1 MDRFLPSLRYMIR
14 LLLKSPG
21 FTITAVLI
29 LGFGIGTNTAVFSLI
44 STVLLNP
51 LPFPQADRLVQIFQ
65 SRTSN
70 SVLDRSDWG
79 GVAYPDY
86 RDLCAGQKTL
96 DSVAVQNW
104 TYLDLGTRQL
114 PQRLTAIYA
123 SPSLFKVTNLP
134 FVAGRP
140 FSDEEDKTGGPLVA
154 VLSESL
160 WRNRFSADS
169 NIVGQSITLSGE
181 SFQVVGVCPRQV
193 EDVSTPSDDAV
204 YVPMHVSEY
213 FGGPWMNKRA
223 DHGLLCFGR
232 LKEGATPAQANAELV
247 TIQSN
252 LDAQYPDA
260 DKNYTI
266 RVASLFDSTAATYSA
281 TVWLLGAAV
290 GCLLLISCANVANL
304 IFTRGLERRKEIT
317 IRSTLGASRW
327 RLVRELLWE
336 TAFLSMLGGVAG
348 FIVAF
353 WSIGLIKSLS
363 PDYLNRFQDVHLDG
377 ASLIFIFLITALVSL
392 LSGLLPGLTL
402 SKSNLEAVLRE
413 EGNRGGTAGR
423 QRQRTQSILVISQV
437 AFACILLIGAGLLV
451 RSFQSF
457 QDVPLGFNPV
467 HLITANINPTSKRYT
482 DMVQIRRLFAA
493 VLEKARELPGV
504 TDAAMNQEQPFEWT
518 FGDLNAPFHVPGQ
531 PIAEPGKEPTFC
543 SQDISSNYFK
553 TMQIAVVEGRDFDAN
568 DRAESQHVVIV
579 DTALAE
585 HFFPGENPIGKQ
597 IEYLWASDNDQK
609 VWTIIG
615 VVQHVRHN
623 APDHSLA
630 LYQAYFPYEQR
641 TNVYRAFLLLHT
653 DRNAAA
659 LAPAIQKIVA
669 SIDPD
674 VPADRI
680 VKFDDLIAGRSATK
694 RFSAFLVSIIS
705 GAALF
710 LSAVGLYGVLAY
722 SVSQRRRELGVRI
735 ALGAPSSNILKLVI
749 VKGAKLAAL
758 GLAIG
763 LITTLLLAR
772 FFESILYGVSANDPV
787 ALSLAIVVLGIAALL
802 ACLLPGL
809 RAIRIN
815 PITALRE

>member
-1 MDRFLPSLRYMIR
+1 MGSFLPSLRYTLR

-86 RDLCAGQKTL
+86 LDLCDGQKTL

-104 TYLDLGTRQL
+104 AYLDLGTRQL

-134 FVAGRP
+134 FVVGRP
-140 FSDEEDKTGGPLVA
+140 FTDEEDKTGGPLVA

-160 WRNRFSADS
+160 WRNRFNADS

-193 EDVSTPSDDAV
+193 EDVSTPSDDAA

-223 DHGLLCFGR
+223 DHSLLCFGR
-232 LKEGATPAQANAELV
+232 LKEGVTTAQANAELV
-247 TIQSN
+247 TAQSN

-304 IFTRGLERRKEIT
+304 IFSRGLERRKEMT

-327 RLVRELLWE
+327 RLVRELLLE
-336 TAFLSMLGGVAG
+336 TTFLSMLGAVAG
-348 FIVAF
+348 FIIAF

-363 PDYLNRFQDVHLDG
+363 PDYLNRFQDVHLDS
-377 ASLIFIFLITALVSL
+377 AALIFIFSITALVSL
-392 LSGLLPGLTL
+392 LSGLLPGLSL
-402 SKSNLEAVLRE
+402 SKTNLEAVLRE
-413 EGNRGGTAGR
+413 GGNRGGTAGL
-423 QRQRTQSILVISQV
+423 QRQRTQSILVTSQV

-457 QDVPLGFNPV
+457 QDLPLGFNPH
-467 HLITANINPTSKRYT
+467 HLITANINPTSKKYT

-493 VLEKARELPGV
+493 VLEKTRELPGV
-504 TDAAMNQEQPFEWT
+504 TEAAMNQEQPFEWT

-553 TMQIAVVEGRDFDAN
+553 TMQIAAVKGRDFDAN
-568 DRAESQHVVIV
+568 DRAENQHVVIV

-585 HFFPGENPIGKQ
+585 HFFPGEDPIGKQ

-609 VWTIIG
+609 VWTIVG

-630 LYQAYFPYEQR
+630 PYQAYFPYGQR
-641 TNVYRAFLLLHT
+641 NNVYRAFLLLHT
-653 DRNAAA
+653 DRDAAT

-669 SIDPD
+669 SIDPE

-680 VKFDDLIAGRSATK
+680 MKFDDLIAGRSATK

-735 ALGAPSSNILKLVI
+735 ALGAQSVNILELVVSQGLKLV
-749 VKGAKLAAL
+749 LM
-758 GLAIG
+758 G
-763 LITTLLLAR
+763 LIFGLIAALLLAR
-772 FFESILYGVSANDPV
+772 FMESILYGVSSTDPIS
-787 ALSLAIVVLGIAALL
+787 LGLAILLLALAAAL
-802 ACLLPGL
+802 ACLLPAL
-809 RAIRIN
+809 RAVRIN